1 VELAGRSVTTSS
13 SRAVQR
19 LRAWV
24 VALSFA
30 VCLPAAGRWE
40 LSWPARAVATLVSVA
55 VGVGALPRGS
65 RPTLAA
71 APHSPPRAGVR
82 LASWASPGAL
92 PAPACEQQERAPG
105 FDGRRLYLEQCS
117 LTC

>member
-1 VELAGRSVTTSS
+1 MVERGS

-30 VCLPAAGRWE
+30 VCLPAAGGWE
-40 LSWPARAVATLVSVA
+40 LSWPARAVATLVAA
-55 VGVGALPRGS
+55 VGVAALPRRS
-65 RPTLAA
+65 HPAPAA
-71 APHSPPRAGVR
+71 NARAARATVLVAP
-82 LASWASPGAL
+82 WASAGAL
-92 PAPACEQQERAPG
+92 PAAPREPRERAPG